1 MTTNVGPLDVT
12 EKRPIY
18 FDFSPELKA
27 GETLTAVDSPIEV
40 LVTAGSDPSPGNML
54 VGAPVIS
61 GNFVQQFVQGQLN
74 NVSYHFRAHGSTDQS
89 ARPVVIA
96 NLRVVTL

>member
-12 EKRPIY
+12 ETRSIY

-40 LVTAGSDPSPGNML
+40 IVQAGTDPTPANLLSGS
-54 VGAPVIS
+54 PVIS
-61 GNFVQQFVQGQLN
+61 GTMVQQFVQGSVN
-74 NVSYHFRAHGSTDQS
+74 NVSYHLRAHGTTDMG
-89 ARPVVIA
+89 ARPVVVA
-96 NLRVVTL
+96 NMRTVLL